1 VISRRIRDLEDT
13 IGVSIFERFSGGI
26 RLTDAGA
33 EFVGAIRRALDDID
47 AAISTAG
54 TAGLGGSGRLKIGFC
69 GSLSTGELRATLI
82 DYLGRYP
89 DVAVDVTEGCGP
101 QLTTELKRQ
110 AIDIAILADESPRD
124 EDTMALWSER
134 VMVAVPDSH
143 CLAARS
149 QVHWYDL
156 MGERILL
163 SRRDDGPEIHSLLIA
178 CLSAPGERPV
188 IESHKISR
196 ENVLSMVG
204 AGRGVA
210 LLHQGGTGITYPGVV
225 YREVHGADG
234 PVEVANVACW
244 VPTNDNPALRR
255 FLSLL
260 KAPVA
265 RLQSSASSVAAGQQA
280 NVATSHQVES
290 GAHQANG
297 PGAQVMGLPMR
308 CRRHPRLAEQALRDR
323 PIALVRQPCVERP
336 KRERQA
342 LTSLWGQPLGLRVA
356 KAAQALP

>member
-1 VISRRIRDLEDT
+1 MWLSALTNPTARHFLVPPIVLLCRGPVRPRPRRRLATEFSSINMPTTIDLASLRYTILAADHRSFRAAALTLGVRSSVISRRIRDLEDT

-33 EFVGAIRRALDDID
+33 EFVAAIRRALDDID

-143 CLAARS
+143 CLATRS

-244 VPTNDNPALRR
+244 ASTNDNPALRR

-260 KAPVA
+260 KERYPA
-265 RLQSSASSVAAGQQA
+265 VAASR
-280 NVATSHQVES
+280 VT
-290 GAHQANG
+290 
-297 PGAQVMGLPMR
+297 
-308 CRRHPRLAEQALRDR
+308 DR
-323 PIALVRQPCVERP
+323 
-336 KRERQA
+336 
-342 LTSLWGQPLGLRVA
+342 
-356 KAAQALP
+356 

>member
-1 VISRRIRDLEDT
+1 MPTTIDLASLRYTILAANHRSFRAAALTLGVRPSVISRRIRDLEDT

-33 EFVGAIRRALDDID
+33 EFVGAIRRTLDDID

-82 DYLGRYP
+82 EYLGRYP
-89 DVAVDVTEGCGP
+89 DVAVDVTEGSGP

-163 SRRDDGPEIHSLLIA
+163 SRRDAGPEIHSLLIA

-188 IESHKISR
+188 IESHRISR
-196 ENVLSMVG
+196 DNGLSMVG

-210 LLHQGGTGITYPGVV
+210 LLHQGGTGITYRGSSTAKSTARTARSRSPTSRAHQRQSRPATLPRSAEGALPG
-225 YREVHGADG
+225 RGCFPG
-234 PVEVANVACW
+234 NG
-244 VPTNDNPALRR
+244 
-255 FLSLL
+255 SLT
-260 KAPVA
+260 AVRPPVA
-265 RLQSSASSVAAGQQA
+265 RLLSSASSVAAGQQA
-280 NVATSHQVES
+280 NVATSH
-290 GAHQANG
+290 
-297 PGAQVMGLPMR
+297 
-308 CRRHPRLAEQALRDR
+308 
-323 PIALVRQPCVERP
+323 
-336 KRERQA
+336 
-342 LTSLWGQPLGLRVA
+342 
-356 KAAQALP
+356 